1 MRGKRLVLLNNQ
13 GLDQRGGG
21 VTMLRALIA
30 RLGAENEVVLCAHT
44 QRARDAAALPGLVER
59 HVPEHP
65 APRGPLW
72 RLRPLLRAR
81 WLARQTPALL
91 EPADAVIA
99 FDCHFAWALP
109 RVRAAKRVYVS
120 LSPQARQESFDMLGR
135 SGIKLRAWQ
144 YARLERAA
152 IRAADLC
159 IVSSGTHAE
168 EIRRYEG
175 LPGFDPLILPP
186 AIPPRKASPA
196 PDARSQGE
204 LLALTVA
211 RLIPLKNVEAVLE
224 VASRVRDLPVR
235 FAVLGDGPAAEP
247 LRRRAAE
254 LGLGERVRFL
264 DSTNDPAPWFAAA
277 DLLLHPSRYESFG
290 LAVFEGM
297 CCGAVPIVPRRSLHF
312 VSAAT
317 ELIEPRVSGIV
328 CDFEDPEAVAAAV
341 RELCLDSA
349 LRLRLSAAA
358 RARAQGMCE
367 PPWAARFE
375 SALEE
380 LLR

>member
-1 MRGKRLVLLNNQ
+1 MRGKRLLLLNNQ

-21 VTMLRALIA
+21 VTMLRALIE

-44 QRARDAAALPGLVER
+44 QRARSAAALPGLVER

-65 APRGPLW
+65 VPRGPLW

-81 WLARQTPALL
+81 WLARHLPPLV
-91 EPADAVIA
+91 EPVDVAIA

-120 LSPQARQESFDMLGR
+120 LSPQARQESFDMLGQPAR
-135 SGIKLRAWQ
+135 KLRAWQ

-159 IVSSGTHAE
+159 VVSSALHAD
-168 EIRRYEG
+168 EIRRHEG
-175 LPGFDPLILPP
+175 VPRFAPLILPP
-186 AIPPRKASPA
+186 AIPPRSVPPA
-196 PDARSQGE
+196 PGARVEGE

-211 RLIPLKNVEAVLE
+211 RLIPLKNVGAVLE
-224 VASRVRDLPVR
+224 LAARVRDLPVR
-235 FAVLGDGPAAEP
+235 FVVLGDGPEEGP

-264 DSTNDPAPWFAAA
+264 DGSHDPAPWLAAA

-290 LAVFEGM
+290 MAVFEGL
-297 CCGAVPIVPRRSLHF
+297 CCGAVPIVPRRSERF

-317 ELIEPRVSGIV
+317 ELVEPRVSGLV
-328 CDFEDPEAVAAAV
+328 CDFEDPDAVAAAV
-341 RELCLDSA
+341 RELCLDPA
-349 LRLRLSAAA
+349 FRLRLSAAA
-358 RARAQGMCE
+358 RERAARACE

-375 SALEE
+375 QALEE

>member
-1 MRGKRLVLLNNQ
+1 MRGKRFLLLNNQ

-21 VTMLRALIA
+21 VTMLHALIA

-81 WLARQTPALL
+81 WLARRTPTAV
-91 EPADAVIA
+91 EPVDVAIA

-135 SGIKLRAWQ
+135 GGSKLRAWQ

-159 IVSSGTHAE
+159 IVSSATHAE

-175 LPGFDPLILPP
+175 LPRFAPLILAP
-186 AIPPRKASPA
+186 AIPPRRALPA
-196 PDARSQGE
+196 PDARAEGE
-204 LLALTVA
+204 LLVLTVA
-211 RLIPLKNVEAVLE
+211 RLIPLKNVGAVLE

-235 FAVLGDGPAAEP
+235 FAVLGDGPGFEP
-247 LRRRAAE
+247 LRKRAAE
-254 LGLGERVRFL
+254 LGLLERVRFL
-264 DSTNDPAPWFAAA
+264 GGTADPAPWLAAA

-290 LAVFEGM
+290 MAVFEGM
-297 CCGAVPIVPRRSLHF
+297 CCGAVPIVPRRAAHF

-317 ELIEPRVSGIV
+317 ELVEHRVSGLV
-328 CDFEDPEAVAAAV
+328 LDFEDPAAVASAV
-341 RELCLDSA
+341 RELCVDPA